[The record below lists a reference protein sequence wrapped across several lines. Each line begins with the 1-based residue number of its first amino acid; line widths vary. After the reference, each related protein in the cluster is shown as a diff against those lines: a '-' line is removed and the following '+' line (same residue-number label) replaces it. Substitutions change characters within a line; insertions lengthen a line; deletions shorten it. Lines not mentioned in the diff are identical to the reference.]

1 LLEIKLV
8 GSALKTEQYPKGIL
22 PEVAFAGRSNVGKS
36 SLLNTLWGKKGF
48 ARVSSTP
55 GKTRTIN
62 FYEVENSYYFT
73 DLPGYGYAKVPLIMR
88 KHWTKAIE
96 EYFRTRENLR
106 AVVLIMDSTLGP
118 TELDIQMINWL
129 KALRPDLPII
139 PVLTKADKASQKEI
153 YSALNR
159 SKELPFKI
167 EPILFSAKTGQGKDK
182 LWKVL
187 FHLLQGKTPL

>member
-1 LLEIKLV
+1 MEIRLV
-8 GSALKTEQYPKGIL
+8 VSALKEEQYPKRVL

-36 SLLNTLWGKKGF
+36 SLLNTLWGRKGL

-73 DLPGYGYAKVPLIMR
+73 DLPGYGYAKVPLTMR
-88 KHWTKAIE
+88 KQWAKVIE

-118 TELDIQMINWL
+118 TELDVQMVNWL

-139 PVLTKADKASQKEI
+139 PVLTKTDKASQKEI
-153 YSALNR
+153 SSALTR
-159 SKELPFKI
+159 SKELSFKI

-187 FHLLQGKTPL
+187 FHLLQEKTPL

>member
-1 LLEIKLV
+1 LEIRLV
-8 GSALKTEQYPKGIL
+8 VSALKEEQYPKRVL

-36 SLLNTLWGKKGF
+36 SLLNTLWGRKGL

-73 DLPGYGYAKVPLIMR
+73 DLPGYGYAKVPLTMR
-88 KHWTKAIE
+88 KQWAKVIE

-118 TELDIQMINWL
+118 TELDVQMVNWL

-139 PVLTKADKASQKEI
+139 PVLTKTDKASQKEI
-153 YSALNR
+153 SSALTR
-159 SKELPFKI
+159 SKELSFKI

-187 FHLLQGKTPL
+187 FQLLQEKTPL

>member
-1 LLEIKLV
+1 LEIRLV
-8 GSALKTEQYPKGIL
+8 VSALKEEQYPKRVL

-36 SLLNTLWGKKGF
+36 SLLNTLWGRKGL

-73 DLPGYGYAKVPLIMR
+73 DLPGYGYAKVPLTMR
-88 KHWTKAIE
+88 KQWAKVIE

-118 TELDIQMINWL
+118 TELDVQMVNWL

-139 PVLTKADKASQKEI
+139 PVLTKTDKASQKEI
-153 YSALNR
+153 SSALTR
-159 SKELPFKI
+159 SKELSFKI

-187 FHLLQGKTPL
+187 FHLLQEKTPL

>member
-1 LLEIKLV
+1 MEIRLV
-8 GSALKTEQYPKGIL
+8 VSALKEEQYPKRVL

-36 SLLNTLWGKKGF
+36 SLLNTLWGRKGL

-73 DLPGYGYAKVPLIMR
+73 DLPGYGYAKVPLTMR
-88 KHWTKAIE
+88 KQWAKVIE

-118 TELDIQMINWL
+118 TELDVQMVNWL

-139 PVLTKADKASQKEI
+139 PVLTKTDKASQKEI
-153 YSALNR
+153 SSALTR
-159 SKELPFKI
+159 SKELSFKI

-187 FHLLQGKTPL
+187 FHLLQEKTRL

>member
-1 LLEIKLV
+1 MEIRLV
-8 GSALKTEQYPKGIL
+8 VSALKAEQYPKRVL

-36 SLLNTLWGKKGF
+36 SLLNTLWGRKGL

-73 DLPGYGYAKVPLIMR
+73 DLPGYGYAKVPLTMR
-88 KHWTKAIE
+88 KQWAKVIE

-118 TELDIQMINWL
+118 TELDVQMVNWL

-139 PVLTKADKASQKEI
+139 PVLTKTDKASQKEI
-153 YSALNR
+153 SSALTR
-159 SKELPFKI
+159 SKELSFKI

-187 FHLLQGKTPL
+187 FHLLQEKTPL

>member
-1 LLEIKLV
+1 LEIRLV
-8 GSALKTEQYPKGIL
+8 VSALKEEQYPKRML
-22 PEVAFAGRSNVGKS
+22 PEVAFVGRSNVGKS
-36 SLLNTLWGKKGF
+36 SLLNTLWGRRGL

-73 DLPGYGYAKVPLIMR
+73 DLPGYGYAKVPLTMR
-88 KHWTKAIE
+88 KQWAKVIE

-118 TELDIQMINWL
+118 TELDVQMVNWL

-139 PVLTKADKASQKEI
+139 PVLTKTDKASQKEI
-153 YSALNR
+153 SSALTR
-159 SKELPFKI
+159 SKELSFKI

-187 FHLLQGKTPL
+187 FHLLQEKTPL